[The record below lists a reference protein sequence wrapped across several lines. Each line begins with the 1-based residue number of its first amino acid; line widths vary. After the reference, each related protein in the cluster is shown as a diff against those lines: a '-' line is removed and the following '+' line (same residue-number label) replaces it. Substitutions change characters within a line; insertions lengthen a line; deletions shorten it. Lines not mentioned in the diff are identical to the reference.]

1 MHNNENQPNQIWVNE
16 FFLRSKNSAQLRR
29 IECEREKQDGQAS
42 PSRGAAPNCPLWESV
57 CSAAGPTTSYYT
69 LLQATTTSYSEPT
82 TSSATILSP
91 SLAASAPSELC
102 LDPAPLNLKA
112 LCYMISLNLNQ
123 VMTLAYDSLLIAT
136 APFQSTAI
144 LRIMTLV
151 LQMIH
156 AMGPSLSWFC
166 TAFRFQKNPVTGYKC
181 L

>member
-1 MHNNENQPNQIWVNE
+1 MGQWILSQKQEFRSVETNWMWKGKARRPSLPQP
-16 FFLRSKNSAQLRR
+16 RCSAQLSALR
-29 IECEREKQDGQAS
+29 IVVLGCWAYYLG
-42 PSRGAAPNCPLWESV
+42 G
-57 CSAAGPTTSYYT
+57 TTSYYT
-69 LLQATTTSYSEPT
+69 LPPSP
-82 TSSATILSP
+82 ATILSP

-144 LRIMTLV
+144 LRIMTLI

-166 TAFRFQKNPVTGYKC
+166 TAFREPFARI
-181 L
+181 

>member
-1 MHNNENQPNQIWVNE
+1 MSCTSKKINLTKYRSMNSFSEEKIPLSWDELNVKGKSKTAEPPPAEVQCPTVRSENRCARLLGLLPPTIP
-16 FFLRSKNSAQLRR
+16 SYKQLL
-29 IECEREKQDGQAS
+29 
-42 PSRGAAPNCPLWESV
+42 PP
-57 CSAAGPTTSYYT
+57 
-69 LLQATTTSYSEPT
+69 
-82 TSSATILSP
+82 TILCLPPCHYTFSIP
-91 SLAASAPSELC
+91 PASVPSELC

-123 VMTLAYDSLLIAT
+123 VMTLAYDSLLIAS

-166 TAFRFQKNPVTGYKC
+166 TAFRETFARI
-181 L
+181 

>member
-1 MHNNENQPNQIWVNE
+1 MGQWILSQKQEFRSVETNWMWKGKARRPSLPQP
-16 FFLRSKNSAQLRR
+16 RCSAQLSALR
-29 IECEREKQDGQAS
+29 IVVLGCWAYYLLL
-42 PSRGAAPNCPLWESV
+42 P
-57 CSAAGPTTSYYT
+57 PTTSYS
-69 LLQATTTSYSEPT
+69 TSYNTLPPSP
-82 TSSATILSP
+82 ATILSP

-166 TAFRFQKNPVTGYKC
+166 TAFRETFARI
-181 L
+181 

>member
-1 MHNNENQPNQIWVNE
+1 MKGKSKTAKPPPAEVQRPTVRSENRCAGLLGLLPRRYY
-16 FFLRSKNSAQLRR
+16 LLLYSAP
-29 IECEREKQDGQAS
+29 S
-42 PSRGAAPNCPLWESV
+42 PD
-57 CSAAGPTTSYYT
+57 
-69 LLQATTTSYSEPT
+69 
-82 TSSATILSP
+82 TILSP
-91 SLAASAPSELC
+91 SQAASAPSELC

-156 AMGPSLSWFC
+156 AMGPSLS
-166 TAFRFQKNPVTGYKC
+166 
-181 L
+181 